1 MKQICNTSRAS
12 LRKRIKKNR
21 EVKRIIKSRNN
32 NESVVAHE
40 DIDLDLQ
47 ETEAEEIVNDM
58 EIGKDGNIF
67 DILSLYMS

>member
-1 MKQICNTSRAS
+1 MPVCVRES
-12 LRKRIKKNR
+12 KKNR

-67 DILSLYMS
+67 DILSLYRS